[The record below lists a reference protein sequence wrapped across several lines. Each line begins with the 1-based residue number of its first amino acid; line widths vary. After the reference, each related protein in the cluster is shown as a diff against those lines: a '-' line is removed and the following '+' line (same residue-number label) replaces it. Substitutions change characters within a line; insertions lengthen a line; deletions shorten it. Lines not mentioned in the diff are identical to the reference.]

1 MLIGWSH
8 DLLVG
13 IRTINDIFTAG
24 IAITAFSLFL
34 YALSFN
40 LRDRVARTFAIIL
53 LCVVAVFTSEALE
66 SSAASADIITI
77 FLRLEWLGIIF
88 LPPAYFQLSDAILVT
103 TGQPSGRRRRIAVR
117 SLYLVSAIFLL
128 LLGFGYLLGPMV
140 MAGQPAP
147 HLQRTTW
154 TELFTAFYAIT
165 MILAWVNFGRA
176 YRHTL
181 TRSGRRRMIYL
192 LAGATAPAIGS
203 FPYLLYG
210 SFLAENH
217 PYLFWSMALVSNLLV
232 AGLII
237 LMAYAVAFFG
247 VSWPDRVVKS
257 RLFKWIMRGPVTAS
271 VALGVMTIVRRV
283 GETFGTIYSGAV
295 PAAMVATVL
304 LMEHTITL
312 VAPLWERFIF
322 FGRDRADLELLQNF
336 EERLITQNDLR
347 QFLESVLAAVRDHLQ
362 SPAAFVAALDGEELS
377 LVVSTKNLPLLKES
391 NLSEALQVV
400 THEGNGNGDE
410 YIWGDYWLFPLHSPP
425 ETIESEPALL
435 GLLGAVR
442 LPDQTIITEQRQALK
457 LLFQR
462 ASLALQDRHLQ
473 KSVFRSL
480 EDLRP
485 QVDIF
490 QRLRAV
496 GRYDSKTNLLEETL
510 PPESDL
516 SAWVRDALTHY
527 WGGPKLTQNP
537 LLNLQIVQQA
547 LDEHNDNSANALR
560 SILRQAMDNVR
571 PEGERR
577 FTGEWILFNILEMKF
592 VEGRKV
598 RDVATRLAMSEADLY
613 RKQRVAIEEVA
624 RVILE
629 MERQTQVR
637 INGKEVGQLNGA
649 GSVLRTR
656 ITN

>member
-1 MLIGWSH
+1 MFNGWFQ

-13 IRTINDIFTAG
+13 IRTINDILTAG

-40 LRDRVARTFAIIL
+40 LRDRVARSFAIIL
-53 LCVVAVFTSEALE
+53 LCVVIVFTSEALE
-66 SSAASADIITI
+66 SSAISPATI
-77 FLRLEWLGIIF
+77 VLFLRLEWLGIIF
-88 LPPAYFQLSDAILVT
+88 LPPAYLHMSDAILVT
-103 TGQPSGRRRRIAVR
+103 TGRPSRGRRRIAVR
-117 SLYLVSAIFLL
+117 AMYLISSLFLL
-128 LLGFGYLLGPMV
+128 LLGLGYLLGPMV
-140 MAGQPAP
+140 STGQPAP

-154 TELFTAFYAIT
+154 TEVFTAYYVFT
-165 MILAWVNFGRA
+165 MVLAWVNFARA
-176 YRHTL
+176 FRHTL

-192 LAGATAPAIGS
+192 LAGATAPALGS

-210 SFLAENH
+210 SVLAETH
-217 PYLFWSMALVSNLLV
+217 PYLFWGIALLSNLLV
-232 AGLII
+232 GGLII

-271 VALGVMTIVRRV
+271 AALGVMTIVRRV
-283 GETFGTIYSGAV
+283 GEMFGTVYSGAV
-295 PAAMVATVL
+295 PTAMVTTVL

-312 VAPLWERFIF
+312 VAPLWERLIF
-322 FGRDRADLELLQNF
+322 FGRDRSDLALLQNF

-362 SPAAFVAALDGEELS
+362 SPAAFVAALDGDQLS
-377 LVVSTKNLPLLKES
+377 LVESSRNLPLLKEA

-400 THEGNGNGDE
+400 THEGNGNGTE
-410 YIWGDYWLFPLHSPP
+410 YIWGDYWLFPLHNPP
-425 ETIESEPALL
+425 ETVDGEPALL

-442 LPDQTIITEQRQALK
+442 LPDQDILSEQRQALN
-457 LLFQR
+457 LLIRR
-462 ASLALQDRHLQ
+462 ASLALQDRRLQ

-485 QVDIF
+485 QVDMF

-496 GRYDSKTNLLEETL
+496 GRYEGKASLLEEAL
-510 PPESDL
+510 PPEIDM
-516 SAWVRDALTHY
+516 AEWVRDALTHY

-547 LDEHNDNSANALR
+547 LDDHNDNSANALR

-577 FTGEWILFNILEMKF
+577 FTGEWILYNILEMKF

-598 RDVATRLAMSEADLY
+598 REVATRLAMSEADLY

-629 MERQTQVR
+629 MERQSQER
-637 INGKEVGQLNGA
+637 ENGKEVGQVDG
-649 GSVLRTR
+649 
-656 ITN
+656 

>member
-1 MLIGWSH
+1 MLNGWLH

-13 IRTINDIFTAG
+13 IRTVNDILTAG
-24 IAITAFSLFL
+24 IAISAFSLFL

-40 LRDRVARTFAIIL
+40 LRDRVARSFAIIL
-53 LCVVAVFTSEALE
+53 LCVVVVFTSEALE
-66 SSAASADIITI
+66 SSATAPEMITL

-88 LPPAYFQLSDAILVT
+88 LPPAYFHLSDAILVT
-103 TGQPSGRRRRIAVR
+103 TGRPSHGRRRLAVR
-117 SLYLVSAIFLL
+117 SLYAVSTIFLL
-128 LLGFGYLLGPMV
+128 MLGFGFLLGPMI
-140 MAGQPAP
+140 MTGQPAP
-147 HLQRTTW
+147 HLQRTIW
-154 TELFTAFYAIT
+154 TEVFTAYYVIT
-165 MILAWVNFGRA
+165 MILAWLNFGRA
-176 YRHTL
+176 YRTTI

-192 LAGATAPAIGS
+192 LAGATAPALGS

-210 SFLAENH
+210 SVLAENH
-217 PYLFWSMALVSNLLV
+217 PYLFWGMALVSNLLV
-232 AGLII
+232 GGLII
-237 LMAYAVAFFG
+237 IMAYAVAFFG

-271 VALGVMTIVRRV
+271 AALGVMTIVRRV
-283 GETFGTIYSGAV
+283 GEMFGTVYSGAV

-312 VAPLWERFIF
+312 FAPFWERYIF
-322 FGRDRADLELLQNF
+322 FGHDRADLALLQNF

-362 SPAAFVAALDGEELS
+362 APAAFVAALDGEELA
-377 LVVSTKNLPLLKES
+377 LVESTKNLPLLKGS

-400 THEGNGNGDE
+400 THAGNGNGDE
-410 YIWGDYWLFPLHSPP
+410 YIWGDYWLFPLHEPP
-425 ETIESEPALL
+425 DSVESEPALL

-442 LPDQTIITEQRQALK
+442 RPDQVILPDQRQALQ
-457 LLFQR
+457 LLIRR
-462 ASLALQDRHLQ
+462 ASLALQDRRLQ

-485 QVDIF
+485 QVDMF

-496 GRYDSKTNLLEETL
+496 GRYDSQANLLEEIL
-510 PPESDL
+510 PPEVDM
-516 SAWVRDALTHY
+516 AVWVRDALTHY

-547 LDEHNDNSANALR
+547 LDEHNDNPANALR

-598 RDVATRLAMSEADLY
+598 REVASRLAMSEADLY
-613 RKQRVAIEEVA
+613 RKQRVAIEVVA
-624 RVILE
+624 REILE
-629 MERQTQVR
+629 MERQTQER
-637 INGKEVGQLNGA
+637 INGKEVGQVNG
-649 GSVLRTR
+649 T
-656 ITN
+656 

>member
-1 MLIGWSH
+1 MFNGWFQ

-13 IRTINDIFTAG
+13 IRTINDILTAG

-40 LRDRVARTFAIIL
+40 LRDRVARSFAIIL
-53 LCVVAVFTSEALE
+53 LCVVVVFTSEALE
-66 SSAASADIITI
+66 SSAASPDISAL
-77 FLRLEWLGIIF
+77 FLRTEWLGIIF
-88 LPPAYFQLSDAILVT
+88 LPPAYLHLSDAILVT
-103 TGQPSGRRRRIAVR
+103 TGRPSRGRRRIAVR
-117 SLYLVSAIFLL
+117 SMYVVSAIFLL

-147 HLQRTTW
+147 HLRRTIW
-154 TELFTAFYAIT
+154 TEIFTAYYAIT

-192 LAGATAPAIGS
+192 LAGATAPALGS

-210 SFLAENH
+210 SVLAESH
-217 PYLFWSMALVSNLLV
+217 PYLFWGMALVSNLLV
-232 AGLII
+232 GGLII
-237 LMAYAVAFFG
+237 IMAYAVAFFG

-271 VALGVMTIVRRV
+271 AALGVMTIVRRV
-283 GETFGTIYSGAV
+283 GEIFGTIYSGAV
-295 PAAMVATVL
+295 PTAMVTTVL

-322 FGRDRADLELLQNF
+322 FGRDRADLTLLQNF

-347 QFLESVLAAVRDHLQ
+347 QFLEAVLAAMRDHLQ
-362 SPAAFVAALDGEELS
+362 SPAAFVAALDGEKLS
-377 LVVSTKNLPLLKES
+377 LVVSTRNLPLLKES
-391 NLSEALQVV
+391 KLSEALQVV

-410 YIWGDYWLFPLHSPP
+410 YIWGDYWLFPLHQPP
-425 ETIESEPALL
+425 ETVEGEPALL

-442 LPDQTIITEQRQALK
+442 RPDQAILKEQRQALK
-457 LLFQR
+457 LLIKR
-462 ASLALQDRHLQ
+462 ASLALQDRRLQ
-473 KSVFRSL
+473 KIVFRSL

-485 QVDIF
+485 QVDMF

-496 GRYDSKTNLLEETL
+496 GRYDSKTSLLEETL
-510 PPESDL
+510 PPESDM
-516 SAWVRDALTHY
+516 AEWVRDALTHY

-547 LDEHNDNSANALR
+547 LDDHNDNSANALR

-571 PEGERR
+571 PDGERR
-577 FTGEWILFNILEMKF
+577 FTGEWILYNILEMKF

-598 RDVATRLAMSEADLY
+598 REVAIRLAMSEADLY

-637 INGKEVGQLNGA
+637 ISGKEVGQVNGA
-649 GSVLRTR
+649 
-656 ITN
+656 

>member
-1 MLIGWSH
+1 
-8 DLLVG
+8 
-13 IRTINDIFTAG
+13 
-24 IAITAFSLFL
+24 
-34 YALSFN
+34 
-40 LRDRVARTFAIIL
+40 
-53 LCVVAVFTSEALE
+53 EALQ
-66 SSAASADIITI
+66 SSAASPEMIAL
-77 FLRLEWLGIIF
+77 FLRLESMGIIF
-88 LPPAYFQLSDAILVT
+88 MPHAYLHLSDGMLVT
-103 TGQPSGRRRRIAVR
+103 TGRPSRGRRRIAVR
-117 SLYLVSAIFLL
+117 SMYFISAIFLL
-128 LLGFGYLLGPMV
+128 LLGYGYLLGPMV
-140 MAGQPAP
+140 MTGQPAP
-147 HLQRTTW
+147 HLQRTIW
-154 TELFTAFYAIT
+154 TEIFTAYYAVT
-165 MILAWVNFGRA
+165 MVLAWVNFGRA

-192 LAGATAPAIGS
+192 LAGATAPALGS

-210 SFLAENH
+210 SVLAESH
-217 PYLFWSMALVSNLLV
+217 PYLFWGMALVSNLLV
-232 AGLII
+232 GGLII
-237 LMAYAVAFFG
+237 IMAYAVAFFG

-271 VALGVMTIVRRV
+271 AALGVMTIVRRV
-283 GETFGTIYSGAV
+283 GEFFGIIYSGAV
-295 PAAMVATVL
+295 PTAMVTTVL

-312 VAPLWERFIF
+312 VAPLWERLIF
-322 FGRDRADLELLQNF
+322 FGRDRADLVLLQNL

-362 SPAAFVAALDGEELS
+362 SPAAFVAALDGAELS
-377 LVVSTKNLPLLKES
+377 LVVSTRNLPLLKES
-391 NLSEALQVV
+391 KLSEALQVV

-410 YIWGDYWLFPLHSPP
+410 YIWGDYWLFPLHQPP
-425 ETIESEPALL
+425 ETVESEPALL

-442 LPDQTIITEQRQALK
+442 LPDQAILTEQRQALK
-457 LLFQR
+457 LLIQR
-462 ASLALQDRHLQ
+462 ASLALQDRRLQ

-485 QVDIF
+485 QVDMF

-496 GRYDSKTNLLEETL
+496 GRYDSKTSLLEETL
-510 PPESDL
+510 PPESDM
-516 SAWVRDALTHY
+516 AEWVRDALTHY

-537 LLNLQIVQQA
+537 LLNLQIVQQT
-547 LDEHNDNSANALR
+547 LEEHKDNPANALR

-598 RDVATRLAMSEADLY
+598 REVATRLAMSEADLY

-637 INGKEVGQLNGA
+637 INGKEVGQVNGA
-649 GSVLRTR
+649 
-656 ITN
+656 

>member
-1 MLIGWSH
+1 MLNGWLH

-13 IRTINDIFTAG
+13 IRTVNDILTAG
-24 IAITAFSLFL
+24 IAISAFSLFL

-40 LRDRVARTFAIIL
+40 LRDRVARSFAIIL
-53 LCVVAVFTSEALE
+53 LCVVVVFTSEALE
-66 SSAASADIITI
+66 SSATAPEMITL

-88 LPPAYFQLSDAILVT
+88 LPPAYFHLSDAILVT
-103 TGQPSGRRRRIAVR
+103 TGRPSHGRRRLAVR
-117 SLYLVSAIFLL
+117 SLYAVSTIFLL
-128 LLGFGYLLGPMV
+128 MLGFGFLLGPMI
-140 MAGQPAP
+140 MTGQPAP
-147 HLQRTTW
+147 HLQRTIW
-154 TELFTAFYAIT
+154 TEVFTAYYVIT
-165 MILAWVNFGRA
+165 MILAWLNFGRA
-176 YRHTL
+176 YRTTI

-192 LAGATAPAIGS
+192 LAGATAPALGS

-210 SFLAENH
+210 SVLAENH
-217 PYLFWSMALVSNLLV
+217 PYLFWGMALVSNLLV
-232 AGLII
+232 GGLII
-237 LMAYAVAFFG
+237 IMAYAVAFFG

-271 VALGVMTIVRRV
+271 AALGVMTIVRRV
-283 GETFGTIYSGAV
+283 GEMFGTVYSGAV

-312 VAPLWERFIF
+312 FAPFWERYIF
-322 FGRDRADLELLQNF
+322 FGHDRADLALLQNF

-362 SPAAFVAALDGEELS
+362 APAAFVAALDGEELA
-377 LVVSTKNLPLLKES
+377 LVESTKNLPLLKGS

-400 THEGNGNGDE
+400 THAGNGNGDE
-410 YIWGDYWLFPLHSPP
+410 YIWGDYWLFPLHEPP
-425 ETIESEPALL
+425 DSVESEPALL

-442 LPDQTIITEQRQALK
+442 RPDQVILPDQRQALQ
-457 LLFQR
+457 LLIRR
-462 ASLALQDRHLQ
+462 ASLALQDRRLQ

-480 EDLRP
+480 ENLRP
-485 QVDIF
+485 QVDMF

-496 GRYDSKTNLLEETL
+496 GRYDSQANLLEEIL
-510 PPESDL
+510 PPEVDM
-516 SAWVRDALTHY
+516 AVWVRDALTHY

-547 LDEHNDNSANALR
+547 LDEHNDNPANALR

-598 RDVATRLAMSEADLY
+598 REVASRLAMSEADLY
-613 RKQRVAIEEVA
+613 RKQRVAIEVVA
-624 RVILE
+624 REILE
-629 MERQTQVR
+629 MERQTQER
-637 INGKEVGQLNGA
+637 INGKEVGQVNG
-649 GSVLRTR
+649 T
-656 ITN
+656 

>member
-1 MLIGWSH
+1 MLNGWLH

-13 IRTINDIFTAG
+13 LRTINDILTAG

-40 LRDRVARTFAIIL
+40 LRDRVARSFAIIL
-53 LCVVAVFTSEALE
+53 LCVVVVFTSEALE
-66 SSAASADIITI
+66 SSATSPDIIAL

-88 LPPAYFQLSDAILVT
+88 LPPAYLHLSDGILVT
-103 TGQPSGRRRRIAVR
+103 TGRPSRGRRRIVVR
-117 SLYLVSAIFLL
+117 SMYVVSGLFLL
-128 LLGFGYLLGPMV
+128 LLGYGYLLGPIV

-147 HLQRTTW
+147 HLQRTVW
-154 TELFTAFYAIT
+154 TEIFTAYYVIT
-165 MILAWVNFGRA
+165 MVLAWVNFGRA

-192 LAGATAPAIGS
+192 LAGATAPALGS

-210 SFLAENH
+210 SILAESH
-217 PYLFWSMALVSNLLV
+217 PYLFWGMALVSNLLV
-232 AGLII
+232 GGLII
-237 LMAYAVAFFG
+237 IMAYAVAFFG

-271 VALGVMTIVRRV
+271 AALGVMTIVRRL
-283 GETFGTIYSGAV
+283 GEFFGTIYSGAV
-295 PAAMVATVL
+295 PTAMVATVL

-312 VAPLWERFIF
+312 VAPLWERLIF
-322 FGRDRADLELLQNF
+322 FGSDRADLALLQNL

-362 SPAAFVAALDGEELS
+362 SPAAFVAALDGTELS
-377 LVVSTKNLPLLKES
+377 MVVSTRNLPLLKES
-391 NLSEALQVV
+391 KLSEALQEV
-400 THEGNGNGDE
+400 TQEGNGNGEE
-410 YIWGDYWLFPLHSPP
+410 YIWGEYWLFPLHEPP
-425 ETIESEPALL
+425 ETVESEPSLL

-442 LPDQTIITEQRQALK
+442 RPDQTILTEQRQALK
-457 LLFQR
+457 LLIQR
-462 ASLALQDRHLQ
+462 ASLALQDRRLQ

-485 QVDIF
+485 QVDMF

-496 GRYDSKTNLLEETL
+496 SRYDSTTSLLEEAL
-510 PPESDL
+510 PPESDM
-516 SAWVRDALTHY
+516 SEWVRDALTHY
-527 WGGPKLTQNP
+527 WGGPKLTLNP
-537 LLNLQIVQQA
+537 LLNLQIVQKA
-547 LDEHNDNSANALR
+547 LLEHNDNSANALR

-598 RDVATRLAMSEADLY
+598 REVATRLAMSEADLY
-613 RKQRVAIEEVA
+613 RKQRIAIEEVA

-637 INGKEVGQLNGA
+637 IVGKEVGQINGA
-649 GSVLRTR
+649 
-656 ITN
+656 